1 MKIGHLSLR
10 QWISIVVRGIYTFY
24 LRKIKGMDIGKNC
37 SISQKAALDKAN
49 PKGIH
54 IGDGSRVSIEVML
67 LAHDYFRGKMWVDT
81 YIGKHCV
88 IAGRA
93 IICPGITLG
102 DHVFVGAGSVVTKS
116 FPSNCMIAGNPARII
131 RTGIEISDRWQ
142 IVNFGT
148 LVKKESPN

>member
-1 MKIGHLSLR
+1 MKIGRLTLR
-10 QWISIVVRGIYTFY
+10 QWISKGVRESYTFY
-24 LRKIKGMDIGKNC
+24 LKKVKGMDIGKNC
-37 SISQKAALDKAN
+37 SISQRTTLDRIN

-54 IGDGSRVSIEVML
+54 IGDGSMIAVEVML
-67 LAHDYFRGKMWVDT
+67 LAHDNFKGKMWVDT

-102 DHVFVGAGSVVTKS
+102 DHVFVGTGSVVTKS
-116 FPSNCMIAGNPARII
+116 FPSNCMIAGNPAKII

-148 LVKKESPN
+148 LVKKDS